1 MNQHHVMKTVR
12 VRIIKILT
20 AIMQGKTSLLEFNVL
35 VVFFFPSNKRF
46 LEVFLWILEEVLL
59 LVVMIV

>member
-1 MNQHHVMKTVR
+1 MNQHHVTKTVR